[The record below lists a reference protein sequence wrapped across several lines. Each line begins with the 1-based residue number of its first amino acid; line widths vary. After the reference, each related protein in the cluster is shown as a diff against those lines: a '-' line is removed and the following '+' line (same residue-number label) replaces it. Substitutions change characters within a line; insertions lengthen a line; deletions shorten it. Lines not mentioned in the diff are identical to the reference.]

1 MAATGVSM
9 CLYYLSY
16 NQDAMERVSLVHSGD
31 ESGFDGDHFFKA
43 AHSQMN
49 VWIRRK
55 EQLEK
60 MKFL

>member
-1 MAATGVSM
+1 
-9 CLYYLSY
+9 
-16 NQDAMERVSLVHSGD
+16 MERVSLVHSGD
-31 ESGFDGDHFFKA
+31 ENGFDGDHLCKA

-55 EQLEK
+55 EQLKK